1 MVREPSRLTF
11 KLKSGNRTGKL
22 ARHSRDPR
30 GPSIQFQ
37 LSLDELAKRR
47 CRAVPSATGN
57 RSIEKEAERQRER
70 ENEESGAP
78 ASFNGFEDRAKHTGE
93 LFVFNDLSGAQGNS
107 RGRGLPIFR
116 EIKPAQE
123 SAVANRGPP
132 TVFRIPL
139 ISFYSFSFFFSFWN
153 SLAARSTAAYT
164 RLGLPRLVDKSDDGC
179 GTSTAR
185 RFRATFLS
193 FLLLLL
199 LLRPFPCISAGKLL
213 KFVATR
219 RKICTRARCRIVGRC
234 APTNFSLRILPVSLF
249 LFFSRPIDVV
259 SRLNIAHVSR
269 FCQVFARSNFLS
281 QGFVT
286 VSGCVFERT
295 AK

>member
-47 CRAVPSATGN
+47 SRAVPSATGN
-57 RSIEKEAERQRER
+57 RSIEKEAERQRED
-70 ENEESGAP
+70 EESGAP

-139 ISFYSFSFFFSFWN
+139 ISFYSFFFLFSFSN

-199 LLRPFPCISAGKLL
+199 LHPFPCISACKLL

-219 RKICTRARCRIVGRC
+219 RKICTHARCRIVGRR
-234 APTNFSLRILPVSLF
+234 APTNFSHRILPVSLF

-259 SRLNIAHVSR
+259 SGLNIAHVSR

-281 QGFVT
+281 RLSQAFVT
-286 VSGCVFERT
+286 VSGCVFERG